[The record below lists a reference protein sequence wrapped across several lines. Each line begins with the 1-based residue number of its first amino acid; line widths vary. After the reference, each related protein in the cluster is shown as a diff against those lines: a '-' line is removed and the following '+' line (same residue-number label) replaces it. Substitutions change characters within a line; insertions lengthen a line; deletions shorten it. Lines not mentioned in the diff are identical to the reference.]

1 MLDLL
6 SFSRT
11 LIIKPTNACNFNCT
25 FCSAKLLNIPLHNK
39 LPEKLKQYILDYK
52 PTNVIITG
60 GEPLMNPRSYWEDLF
75 NTLDETKVDYWVSIT
90 SNLVLWYN
98 NPEEWDWL
106 FTNPKVGVDTSFQYG
121 EDRRDNQTYTEERF
135 LDLFW
140 KFYNRYKKK
149 LDFITVVNKNNEKD
163 AIKIV
168 ELAKKLDV
176 WVKLNSQLPVGN
188 AKEYYPR
195 YKLLEIYLELFKRGL
210 ADHEG
215 NLLNI
220 EKKICPF
227 MPSYKNCKALKVVY
241 INEKDELVEGNCEEE
256 LSSQG
261 KYKVEKGVLFS
272 KCYACPMFNICNGCS
287 LNRQSTEP
295 VKEEHCKWMKAH
307 YTELK
312 EHDLI

>member
-1 MLDLL
+1 M
-6 SFSRT
+6 
-11 LIIKPTNACNFNCT
+11 
-25 FCSAKLLNIPLHNK
+25 
-39 LPEKLKQYILDYK
+39 
-52 PTNVIITG
+52 
-60 GEPLMNPRSYWEDLF
+60 
-75 NTLDETKVDYWVSIT
+75 
-90 SNLVLWYN
+90 
-98 NPEEWDWL
+98 
-106 FTNPKVGVDTSFQYG
+106 
-121 EDRRDNQTYTEERF
+121 
-135 LDLFW
+135 
-140 KFYNRYKKK
+140 
-149 LDFITVVNKNNEKD
+149 DFITVVNKDNEKD
-163 AIKIV
+163 AIKTV
-168 ELAKKLDV
+168 ELAKRLDV

-210 ADHEG
+210 SDHEG

-227 MPSYKNCKALKVVY
+227 MPSYKNCKTLKVVY